1 MRSADLPEPTFSVGD
16 RVFFWSGRG
25 SQGHATIREI
35 RDGRAF
41 LDPEPSALKGSD
53 YRLFTQ
59 PAKRSDGWSP
69 RDYGVRFAHLN
80 TTPRPWYQ
88 DN

>member
-1 MRSADLPEPTFSVGD
+1 MRRQDLPETTFCVGD

-41 LDPEPSALKGSD
+41 LDPDPDAIKGSD
-53 YRLFTQ
+53 FRTYTEGARK
-59 PAKRSDGWSP
+59 ANGWSP
-69 RDYGVRFAHLN
+69 RDHGVRFTQIN
-80 TTPRPWYQ
+80 TPPRPWFE